1 MIHVHLG
8 VNVINLYNKQ
18 IEINSLDQHP
28 TESGHQKI
36 LHNNCYYDTHSLH
49 RDVKK
54 KKYFVISMFCL
65 IVIYL
70 I

>member
-8 VNVINLYNKQ
+8 VDVINLYNKQ

-28 TESGHQKI
+28 TESGHQEI
-36 LHNNCYYDTHSLH
+36 LHDNCYYDTHSLH

-54 KKYFVISMFCL
+54 KDILSFQCFV
-65 IVIYL
+65 
-70 I
+70 